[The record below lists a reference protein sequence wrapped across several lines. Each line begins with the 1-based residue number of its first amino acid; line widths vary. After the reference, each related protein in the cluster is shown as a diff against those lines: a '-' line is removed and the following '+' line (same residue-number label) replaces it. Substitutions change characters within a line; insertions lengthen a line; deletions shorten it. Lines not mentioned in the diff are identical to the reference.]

1 MGRRFTWSN
10 GQVNRTWVKLDRF
23 IVNRYWVEHFTCLF
37 QNCLPRLGSDHVP
50 IRLEVG
56 MYCFNPRL
64 FRFQLAW
71 TSVEG
76 FASLISS
83 WWVSCA
89 PQGCGAFVQAKKL
102 QWLRDK
108 LRLWSK
114 ECFGS
119 IKLRKLALLHELEL
133 LDIAKESRL
142 LNPEESQ
149 IELGLRENLGEIRKQ
164 EELYWKQRSRSRWLQ
179 EGDEN
184 TKYFHAITNGRKNS
198 NYIPSIKIGEDFI
211 TDIRGI
217 GKVFENHFRALFGQK
232 SPFRFK
238 VDLQKLLRGKNR
250 VDLSP
255 FERSFTIEEVKKAVF
270 ELGSDKAPDPD
281 GFPMLFFKTHWEI
294 VKVEV
299 WKM

>member
-1 MGRRFTWSN
+1 MR
-10 GQVNRTWVKLDRF
+10 
-23 IVNRYWVEHFTCLF
+23 I
-37 QNCLPRLGSDHVP
+37 
-50 IRLEVG
+50 
-56 MYCFNPRL
+56 
-64 FRFQLAW
+64 
-71 TSVEG
+71 
-76 FASLISS
+76 
-83 WWVSCA
+83 
-89 PQGCGAFVQAKKL
+89 
-102 QWLRDK
+102 
-108 LRLWSK
+108 WSK
-114 ECFGS
+114 DCFGS
-119 IKLRKLALLHELEL
+119 IKLRKMALLHELEL

-255 FERSFTIEEVKKAVF
+255 LSGRSLLRRLKKRFSNLEATKLQILMVF
-270 ELGSDKAPDPD
+270 LCCFLKPIGRSSKLRFGKCEKISILGR
-281 GFPMLFFKTHWEI
+281 
-294 VKVEV
+294 
-299 WKM
+299 